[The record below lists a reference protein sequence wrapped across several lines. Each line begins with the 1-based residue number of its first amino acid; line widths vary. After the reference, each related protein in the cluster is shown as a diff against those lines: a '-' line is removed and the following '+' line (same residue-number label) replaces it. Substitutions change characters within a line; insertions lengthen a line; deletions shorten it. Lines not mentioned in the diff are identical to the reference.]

1 MNKHNFDYF
10 LLFFVCL
17 MIGASTNTRAAGSY
31 APYASGD
38 KFAQAVKMRLDKLEA
53 SYQHRFDKQLPSNP
67 RAPATITRPI
77 TYKSPASLRNLL
89 KLKSLTPQGFAFTA
103 AITAAGFLLDNDGE
117 VVQEAEIP
125 NPDYASSSCYTTSTT
140 AHSINASLASCV
152 SAIAASPANL
162 SAYTLMKR
170 THTNQQI
177 VYQYGIDYGGGVV
190 GWATA
195 RWVATLTTPSGTLP
209 NTISDA
215 PQPVSD
221 DDFMTKIAP
230 QIAWGDVVFDSDSPS
245 AQPIPTPEY
254 QQVKDEINTWYTNN
268 YGDVNNNTTTN
279 TTTNTVT
286 NTSIVNN
293 PDGSTTTTSETAVE
307 TEQPAFCNWAGIVC
321 DLANWVMDSSPEP
334 DHPEIPS
341 EEIDIASLEVEWSS
355 GLGAGSCPAPVT
367 TNFNGQTITKDYTN
381 ECNAVS
387 TVFKPILLFLTLVG
401 AGFIVAGIKI
411 G

>member
-1 MNKHNFDYF
+1 MNKSNFDYF
-10 LLFFVCL
+10 LLLFVCL

-67 RAPATITRPI
+67 RAPATITRPV
-77 TYKSPASLRNLL
+77 TYKSPSSLRNLL
-89 KLKSLTPQGFAFTA
+89 KLKSLTPQGLAFTVA
-103 AITAAGFLLDNDGE
+103 LTSAGYLWDTDTEDVLFQDPNYI
-117 VVQEAEIP
+117 IP
-125 NPDYASSSCYTTSTT
+125 
-140 AHSINASLASCV
+140 SISGACSLAGAPSNSSGCF
-152 SAIAASPANL
+152 SAISSLINTSGDPARW
-162 SAYTLMKR
+162 ST
-170 THTNQQI
+170 
-177 VYQYGIDYGGGVV
+177 
-190 GWATA
+190 ATA
-195 RWVATLTTPSGTLP
+195 SGTYDYQTSYEYAGNTYWQNRGYNFRPTVTPSVGDTLP
-209 NTISDA
+209 SPTDEPV
-215 PQPVSD
+215 PQPITD
-221 DDFMTKIAP
+221 DKFMSEVAP

-321 DLANWVMDSSPEP
+321 DLANWIMDGSPEP
-334 DHPEIPS
+334 DHPEMPS
-341 EEIDIASLEVEWSS
+341 EDIDIASLEVEWSS